1 MTRETYWQHRV
12 LQAEREA
19 GVYDEDEHED
29 GERPYV
35 FEPDTVD
42 WWER

>member
-12 LQAEREA
+12 LHAEREA
-19 GVYDEDEHED
+19 GVYDEDEHD

>member
-12 LQAEREA
+12 RLAEQQA
-19 GVYDEDEHED
+19 GVYDEDEHADEK
-29 GERPYV
+29 RPYV

>member
-1 MTRETYWQHRV
+1 MIRETYSQHRV
-12 LQAEREA
+12 RHAEIEA
-19 GVYDEDEHED
+19 GVYDEDEQDE
-29 GERPYV
+29 GTYV

>member
-12 LQAEREA
+12 RHAEMEA
-19 GVYDEDEHED
+19 GVYDEDEHD
-29 GERPYV
+29 ERPYV

>member
-12 LQAEREA
+12 LHAEREA
-19 GVYDEDEHED
+19 GVYDEDEQDE
-29 GERPYV
+29 PVYV